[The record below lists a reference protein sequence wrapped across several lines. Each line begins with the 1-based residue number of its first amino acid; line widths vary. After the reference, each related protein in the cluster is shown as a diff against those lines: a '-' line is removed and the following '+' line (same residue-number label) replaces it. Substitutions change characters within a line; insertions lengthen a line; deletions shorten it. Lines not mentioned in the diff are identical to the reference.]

1 MRKLFG
7 FLLIVIAIIAVYYD
21 LTVGT
26 LPTVVDEPA
35 TPQAEATVHEE
46 EKNEEEQTEQESPPP
61 PPSPESSFNE
71 SAVEVTVEPGQTVL
85 SIVEQLHE
93 GPVPASIQQ
102 VSHDFSRLNNDILP
116 EEIQIDQTY
125 WFPTYSP

>member
-26 LPTVVDEPA
+26 LPTVVEEPA
-35 TPQAEATVHEE
+35 PPQAEATETEE
-46 EKNEEEQTEQESPPP
+46 EKNEEEQNEQESPRPLP
-61 PPSPESSFNE
+61 DSSFNE